1 MEKALKGDAQ
11 EQHEKYDL
19 ANMTSTCCTRVIIF
33 FYIYGRSIF
42 ITGLKKNKVQTCIVR
57 VFQGRRDE

>member
-33 FYIYGRSIF
+33 FIF
-42 ITGLKKNKVQTCIVR
+42 MVDLYLLPV
-57 VFQGRRDE
+57 

>member
-33 FYIYGRSIF
+33 FIF
-42 ITGLKKNKVQTCIVR
+42 KFKPVLFAFSR
-57 VFQGRRDE
+57 ADEMNE